1 MTVPFNSAVING
13 GAYPV
18 VWAEGLLE
26 ADAQSSAGADRTA
39 YASPAP
45 ASAEA
50 TGVAEPVRLARVNG
64 SAEARVEVAPFH
76 PVRIT
81 PGVPLSPSGKAE
93 ASGVPYRARQADGLP
108 VEASAELSS
117 PEPQRL
123 VRLSPEYRDGAPL
136 NGEPLNGTAGWA
148 DGLVATAEALT
159 DNRII
164 NARLIDAQGAAE
176 AVAEASSPDIPI
188 TRTMDPRGMRT
199 ASLAFARS
207 QDVTK
212 IRVRQVPAGG
222 PAIVR
227 AHSRA
232 TPNAIL
238 GFGWS
243 YCDAESSLSA
253 ADVYVARA
261 TYPGNAE
268 AKAESSTQS
277 HLVRIIEF
285 LFRAHAEFVASPDI
299 LRGGTRYAYAYG
311 GMLGEATASEPIARR
326 FPLFEPVPCEG
337 IAEADAV
344 PRFEPRSRATYQ
356 AEASA
361 SLDDLRLEILHRVP
375 VSLGFEGEASSPMT
389 PTVLRDGRG
398 PAEAT
403 AAASITA
410 TRLIA
415 KEASGQAVA
424 TSEALGDN
432 VATLYMTGQAEGEPA
447 LSAAGATRL
456 AFMTAADADGAGSV
470 SMEAEIYTIVSVE
483 SSQVAAGAESQAVA
497 LRVRLMAP
505 VAMTGSATIPPRSF
519 KINAGD
525 PAPAQ
530 RTFTV
535 PRVDRHLA
543 IPASS
548 REYRIT

>member
-18 VWAEGLLE
+18 VWAEGSLE
-26 ADAQSSAGADRTA
+26 VDALSTAGADRMA
-39 YASPAP
+39 YAML
-45 ASAEA
+45 ASVEAEA
-50 TGVAEPVRLARVNG
+50 AAVGESVRHARLSGEALAW
-64 SAEARVEVAPFH
+64 ADDTPLH

-81 PGVPLSPSGKAE
+81 PGKPLPLAGEAE
-93 ASGVPYRARQADGLP
+93 STGVPYRARQMDGVQAEAD
-108 VEASAELSS
+108 AELSS

-123 VRLSPEYRDGAPL
+123 VRMAPEYRDGGPL
-136 NGEPLNGTAGWA
+136 NGEPLNGMASWA
-148 DGLVATAEALT
+148 DGLVATAEVLT

-176 AVAEASSPDIPI
+176 AGAEASSAGIPI
-188 TRTMDPRGMRT
+188 TRVMDPRRMRT
-199 ASLAFARS
+199 ASLTFARS
-207 QDVTK
+207 QDVSK
-212 IRVRQVPAGG
+212 IRVRQVQAGG
-222 PAIVR
+222 PAIAR
-227 AHSRA
+227 ARSRA
-232 TPNAIL
+232 TPNTIL

-268 AKAESSTQS
+268 ADAESITQS

-285 LFRAHAEFVASPDI
+285 LFLANASLVASPDI
-299 LRGGTRYAYAYG
+299 LRDGIRYAYAFG
-311 GMLGEATASEPIARR
+311 GMLGESEASEPIARR
-326 FPLFEPVPCEG
+326 YPLFDPVACEG
-337 IAEADAV
+337 VSEASAE
-344 PRFEPRSRATYQ
+344 PRFEPRSRSVYE
-356 AEASA
+356 AEAGIMLNDQS
-361 SLDDLRLEILHRVP
+361 LEILHRVP
-375 VSLGFEGEASSPMT
+375 ASLRFEGKASLPMT

-398 PAEAT
+398 PSEA
-403 AAASITA
+403 AADASITA

-415 KEASGQAVA
+415 KEAGGVAVA

-447 LSAAGATRL
+447 LSTAGATRE

-470 SMEAEIYTIVSVE
+470 SLEAEVYTIVSVGLI
-483 SSQVAAGAESQAVA
+483 QMAADAAIQAVA
-497 LRVRLMAP
+497 LRTLTMTP
-505 VAMTGSATIPPRSF
+505 VPMTGSVTIPPCRF

-525 PAPAQ
+525 PASAQ
-530 RTFTV
+530 RTYSV
-535 PRVDRHLA
+535 PRVDRHLL
-543 IPASS
+543 IPASP